1 MKIQPTNP
9 NMKPAPQNKPAR
21 ETNLAVS
28 GSISTGLLIAMAVV
42 AALLL
47 LGSYLLF
54 SKKAPPA
61 ATPEP
66 KPTEAAVP
74 AEKPPAPPAQKR
86 TPPPN
91 TPAQKIRLFADI
103 DLDGDGVMT
112 REEYEAAH
120 WKNFERCDK
129 NKDGLLER
137 SEFPWGAILAH
148 DKNKDTKLDRDEYKL
163 RYYEGFRDTDKNK
176 DGVIFVEET

>member
-1 MKIQPTNP
+1 MKTT
-9 NMKPAPQNKPAR
+9 PQNTHPHK
-21 ETNLAVS
+21 THSSDS
-28 GSISTGLLIAMAVV
+28 GAIGTGLLIALAVV
-42 AALLL
+42 AALLF

-61 ATPEP
+61 ANLES
-66 KPTEAAVP
+66 KPTELTAT
-74 AEKPPAPPAQKR
+74 AEKPQAQPAQKR

-129 NKDGLLER
+129 NKDSLLER

-163 RYYEGFRDTDKNK
+163 RYYEGFRDTDKNT

>member
-1 MKIQPTNP
+1 MKIQPANP
-9 NMKPAPQNKPAR
+9 NMKPAPQNKPTR
-21 ETNLAVS
+21 QTNLAVS
-28 GSISTGLLIAMAVV
+28 GSISTGLLSAMAVV
-42 AALLL
+42 AALLFL
-47 LGSYLLF
+47 SAYFLF
-54 SKKAPPA
+54 SKNATPA

-66 KPTEAAVP
+66 KPTVAAVP
-74 AEKPPAPPAQKR
+74 AEKPQAQPAQKR

-91 TPAQKIRLFADI
+91 TPAQKIRLFAEI

-137 SEFPWGAILAH
+137 SEFPWGAIVAH
-148 DKNKDTKLDRDEYKL
+148 DKNKDAKLDREEYKL
-163 RYYEGFRDTDKNK
+163 RYFEGFRDTDKNK